1 MGPAQKLVALKELS
15 QLYKLESESE
25 NRKNGKIKEKYLEI
39 IHKCLEISNA
49 DPALWHELGEICYS
63 MERIPLALYA
73 FYSASTLSQTPQ
85 NLYSYSLCLALT
97 HDYINALALA
107 NYLIDNYNY
116 EEAKKI
122 RDYVRFKIYA

>member
-1 MGPAQKLVALKELS
+1 MENHEKESELVNRVNSAMGPAQKLVALKELS

-85 NLYSYSLCLALT
+85 NLY
-97 HDYINALALA
+97 DY
-107 NYLIDNYNY
+107 
-116 EEAKKI
+116 
-122 RDYVRFKIYA
+122 